1 MRSRDEAAAGG
12 AEAPRPLDR
21 FGDPDPRAGDD
32 RRPLPLRRRQQ
43 KGIAAEVGLVV
54 AEADSQRLGQLA
66 GAGAE
71 IPVGALAAAIAHR
84 LQVVGRLQRPDQDR
98 GGVPLGFRDRVQ
110 QAVDPVG
117 EVDVGV
123 AGRAEED
130 PGALGQA
137 DVGVAG
143 GVVGVVALGLDDGAA
158 AAFVEEGA
166 ADQVAGDRVDRT
178 VEERSLEAL
187 QPRSSSARA
196 RTAASVSRASAICRA
211 SGAEPV
217 PPAIRFDSS
226 QLLCC
231 STS

>member
-1 MRSRDEAAAGG
+1 MRSRDEAAAGS
-12 AEAPRPLDR
+12 AEAPGTLDR

-32 RRPLPLRRRQQ
+32 GRRLPLWWRQQ
-43 KGIAAEVGLVV
+43 ERVAAEVGLVV
-54 AEADSQRLGQLA
+54 GEADPQRLGQLA

-71 IPVGALAAAIAHR
+71 LDVGPLAAALAHR
-84 LQVVGRLQRPDQDR
+84 LQAVRRLQRPDQDR
-98 GGVPLGFRDRVQ
+98 GGVPLRFGDRVE
-110 QAVDPVG
+110 QAVNAVG
-117 EVDVGV
+117 EVDVGA

-143 GVVGVVALGLDDGAA
+143 GVAGVVALGLDDRAPAA
-158 AAFVEEGA
+158 VVEERA
-166 ADQVAGDRVDRT
+166 ADQVAGDRVDRPGK
-178 VEERSLEAL
+178 ELALKAL
-187 QPRSSSARA
+187 QPRSSWTRA
-196 RTAASVSRASAICRA
+196 RTAARVSRASAICSA

-231 STS
+231 RTS